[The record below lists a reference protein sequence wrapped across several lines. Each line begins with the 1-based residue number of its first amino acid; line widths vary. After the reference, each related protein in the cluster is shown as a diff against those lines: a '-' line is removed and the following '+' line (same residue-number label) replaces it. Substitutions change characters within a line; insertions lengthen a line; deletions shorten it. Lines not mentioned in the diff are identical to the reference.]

1 MSVDDVEESI
11 KLFPR
16 STWCFRAGIRSVLAT
31 PMIADGRAIGIIRWQ
46 NFDGDAYEEIGLE
59 LAERVANQM
68 AGAMAN
74 TQIFAEN
81 QRNQL
86 GLRENETQYRQRYHD
101 APIAYISTDAAGI
114 IAQANDRASDLFG
127 YALEELVGGS
137 VMALYADTP
146 DGIEK
151 AWDVLGEASGRSSA
165 ELEYLC
171 ADGKQFWAVF
181 PFNKFQIIMGKR
193 WRIKPQLWT
202 SKSASLW
209 NCNWRNPRKWRPSG
223 NWQAVSPTIS
233 TIS

>member
-1 MSVDDVEESI
+1 MLDEQTNTIHQGGYAMSVDDVEESI

-86 GLRENETQYRQRYHD
+86 ALRESETQYRELYHD

-151 AWDVLGEASGRSSA
+151 AWDVLGEASGAPLLNLSIYAPTASSFGQSFRSTNS
-165 ELEYLC
+165 
-171 ADGKQFWAVF
+171 
-181 PFNKFQIIMGKR
+181 R
-193 WRIKPQLWT
+193 
-202 SKSASLW
+202 
-209 NCNWRNPRKWRPSG
+209 
-223 NWQAVSPTIS
+223 
-233 TIS
+233 

>member
-16 STWCFRAGIRSVLAT
+16 STSSFRAGVRSVLAA

-46 NFDGDAYEEIGLE
+46 NFDADAYEEIGLE

-86 GLRENETQYRQRYHD
+86 ALRESETQYRELYHD

-114 IAQANDRASDLFG
+114 IVQANDRASDLFG
-127 YALEELVGGS
+127 YALEELVGGP

-151 AWDVLGEASGRSSA
+151 ARGVLGEAGGRSSA
-165 ELEYLC
+165 QLEYLR

-181 PFNKFQIIMGKR
+181 PFNKF
-193 WRIKPQLWT
+193 
-202 SKSASLW
+202 
-209 NCNWRNPRKWRPSG
+209 
-223 NWQAVSPTIS
+223 
-233 TIS
+233 